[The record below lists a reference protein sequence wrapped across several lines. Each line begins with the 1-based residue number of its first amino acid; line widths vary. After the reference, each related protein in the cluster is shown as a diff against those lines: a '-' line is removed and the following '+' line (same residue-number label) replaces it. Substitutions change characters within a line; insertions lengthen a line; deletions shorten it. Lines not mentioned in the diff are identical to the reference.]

1 MQSKY
6 AIFVLSYDSDS
17 DQPVNDLQGDEHD
30 VGSSIS
36 GKLEASEAGLFEP
49 RVRRK
54 RRQSWTEYRTK
65 ALLH

>member
-17 DQPVNDLQGDEHD
+17 DQPVNDLQGDKHD

-36 GKLEASEAGLFEP
+36 GKLEASE
-49 RVRRK
+49 
-54 RRQSWTEYRTK
+54 SWSVWAESAEEEETELDRIQD
-65 ALLH
+65 